1 MDLSMGL
8 TDLETLS
15 EAVCSRNYLREAL
28 QVLPADVVNNIII
41 ML

>member
-28 QVLPADVVNNIII
+28 EWVTT
-41 ML
+41 